1 MRRKENRI
9 LILSILLSLLIHG
22 LLLILINYRALLGE
36 TTPQAQEE
44 QPLEFVFEEP
54 QPPAAEPQPQPQPQ
68 EQIPDKF
75 YELVENPNANQQ
87 TPDQSSRLS
96 TASSRSSAPV
106 IQPGE
111 ISAVPGTET
120 EKPAVSKP
128 QPQEQQ
134 LAEEQQAE
142 KQAAEREINEV
153 VENAIMAFR
162 SSHVF
167 DKSALSKNK
176 PRPQKTETKE
186 QDQSDTPKG
195 ETSFAPKGFNADL
208 VGDFAL
214 STYEWEWA
222 PYWLAFKRKL
232 NRVWYAPPAYSQLG
246 LIHGY
251 TIVRFK
257 VRRDGS
263 MYDFQVLQH
272 VGHRSLKESSISAI
286 KSSFPFL
293 PLPDSFPDEYLE
305 VTIKMVYPDLRAYR
319 R

>member
-9 LILSILLSLLIHG
+9 LILSILISLLIHG

-36 TTPQAQEE
+36 TAPQAEEE

-54 QPPAAEPQPQPQPQ
+54 QPPPAEQQQPQ
-68 EQIPDKF
+68 EKIPDKF

-87 TPDQSSRLS
+87 NPDQSSRLS
-96 TASSRSSAPV
+96 TAASRSSAPI

-111 ISAVPGTET
+111 ISAVPGKET
-120 EKPAVSKP
+120 DATASSQA

-142 KQAAEREINEV
+142 KQAAEEEIKEV

-167 DKSALSKNK
+167 DKSALSKNQPK
-176 PRPQKTETKE
+176 PRKTEQKE
-186 QDQSDTPKG
+186 EDTSDTPKG
-195 ETSFAPKGFNADL
+195 ESSFAPKGFNADL

-214 STYEWEWA
+214 STYEWNWA

-263 MYDFQVLQH
+263 MYDFRVLQH
-272 VGHRSLKESSISAI
+272 VGHHSLKESSISAI

-305 VTIKMVYPDLRAYR
+305 VTIKMIYPDLRAYR